1 MATDGVPG
9 EAATAHDEP
18 VHYDYDLMVI
28 GSGPGGQKAAIAA
41 AKLGHKVA
49 IVERRHMMGG
59 VSVNTG
65 TIPSKTL
72 REAVMYLTGM
82 AQREVYGASYRVKA
96 DITIE
101 DLFARTQ
108 HVIGRETEV
117 IRAQLLRNHVDV
129 LGGTG
134 SFVDAHTI
142 AVLEDDG
149 SRRTQF
155 TARFVVIATGSKPHR
170 PDSVQF
176 DERTVLDSDGLLHLE
191 KVPNSLV
198 VVGAGII
205 GIEYASM
212 FAALGTRVTVIDKRP
227 AMLEMCDPE
236 VAESLK
242 FHLRDLSVSFRFGEE
257 VAGVDSNTHGTVTR
271 LASGKRIAADAVMYS
286 AGRQGQTDALNL
298 EAAGLSADSRG
309 RIAVDDDYRT
319 QVPNIFAVG
328 DVIGF
333 PALAATSMDQGRL
346 AAYRAFDEP
355 ARELASVQPIGIYTI
370 P

>member
-1 MATDGVPG
+1 MTVDDVVDLLSS
-9 EAATAHDEP
+9 DE
-18 VHYDYDLMVI
+18 HTYDYDLVVI
-28 GSGPGGQKAAIAA
+28 GTGPGGQKAAIAA
-41 AKLGHKVA
+41 AKLGHRVA
-49 IVERRHMMGG
+49 IVEKRHMMGG

-82 AQREVYGASYRVKA
+82 AQREVYGASYRVKSE
-96 DITIE
+96 ITMD
-101 DLFARTQ
+101 DLFARTH

-117 IRAQLLRNHVDV
+117 IRAQLLRNHVDI
-129 LGGTG
+129 LSGTG
-134 SFVDAHTI
+134 SFVDAHTL
-142 AVLEDDG
+142 AVTEEG
-149 SRRTQF
+149 SSRPT
-155 TARFVVIATGSKPHR
+155 TTVTGRFIVIATGSKPHR

-176 DERTVLDSDGLLHLE
+176 DERTVLDSDGVLALE
-191 KVPNSLV
+191 KVPTSMV

-212 FAALGTRVTVIDKRP
+212 FAALGSRVTVIDKRP

-271 LASGKRIAADAVMYS
+271 LVSGKRIAADAVMSS

-298 EAAGLSADSRG
+298 PAAGLSADSRG
-309 RIAVDDDYRT
+309 RIKVDDQYRT
-319 QVPNIFAVG
+319 AVPNIFAVG

-346 AAYRAFDEP
+346 AAY
-355 ARELASVQPIGIYTI
+355 
-370 P
+370 